1 MRRWVGLGIILLF
14 AAGISWWSAK
24 EESKVSIHVQQEVV
38 RLVPLFQ
45 LDPSCLSSIVEN
57 AVLEPT
63 LANSLEMVYEKSIA
77 LGEGVAVV
85 VTSGDNEEYGDGTA
99 THVAVFK
106 VNKEELASLRIICHS
121 DTDPLLITGAWIQ

>member
-1 MRRWVGLGIILLF
+1 M
-14 AAGISWWSAK
+14 
-24 EESKVSIHVQQEVV
+24 QQEVV